1 MLEIVDSQG
10 RVWTA
15 SLINQGRASGY
26 LNPKVHRPIVQF
38 SCQDLTVPR
47 RYAALPLEADA
58 LTALPVEAL
67 AHLFERS
74 RTH

>member
-1 MLEIVDSQG
+1 MPEIVDSQG

-47 RYAALPLEADA
+47 RYAPLPPDADA
-58 LTALPVEAL
+58 LPAIPLETLTQ
-67 AHLFERS
+67 LFEGS
-74 RTH
+74 RAH